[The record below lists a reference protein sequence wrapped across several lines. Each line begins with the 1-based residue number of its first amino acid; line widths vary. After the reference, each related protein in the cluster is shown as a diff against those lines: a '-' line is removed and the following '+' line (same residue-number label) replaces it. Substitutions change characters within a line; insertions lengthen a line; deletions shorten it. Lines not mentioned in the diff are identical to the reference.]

1 MKFVNLRGIH
11 FWKMTVGWKRR
22 NPIKFKNNFDHKTY
36 FWLCHTRDIFGI
48 VSIFLA
54 LCRYFWLCVT
64 RVTRARSPL
73 FYVTEYISAIFATDE
88 DRTNSYSFLALH
100 FTAMLFDSS
109 ALHCTALGLS
119 LHCSLHR
126 TAIALHFTGAFTALH
141 CTGAFTAL
149 HCTGAFT
156 ALHCTGAFTALH

>member
-156 ALHCTGAFTALH
+156 ALR